1 MNATFS
7 TMEVKSSLA
16 GVNWDAE
23 PRAVHGPYLLIP
35 VMPNASARSFP
46 FLSGCFKL
54 QGPVPLEG
62 TVWYNSS
69 CMMMVFNDLQ
79 VMAPTQEDVNPRCP
93 HSKACITCEA
103 RVTCSPHLLS
113 GDLAEP
119 VLLRVWVCSELV
131 LMASDGPPVFLRQP
145 PDCTGSCSCP
155 NEV

>member
-1 MNATFS
+1 MGGLLNTTFS
-7 TMEVKSSLA
+7 MMEVNSSLA

-46 FLSGCFKL
+46 FLSGCLKL
-54 QGPVPLEG
+54 RGPVPLEG

-69 CMMMVFNDLQ
+69 CMVFNDLQ
-79 VMAPTQEDVNPRCP
+79 VMAPTQEDANPRRP
-93 HSKACITCEA
+93 HGEA

-119 VLLRVWVCSELV
+119 VLLRVWVCSGLV